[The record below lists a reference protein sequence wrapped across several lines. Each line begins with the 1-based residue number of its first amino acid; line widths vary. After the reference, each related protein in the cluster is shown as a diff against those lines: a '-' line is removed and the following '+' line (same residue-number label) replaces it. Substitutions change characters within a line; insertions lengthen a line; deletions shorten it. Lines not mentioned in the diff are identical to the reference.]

1 MIKLIMLN
9 KKSKRI
15 ILYYQTLID
24 LKPLINLIKE
34 RPQQILTHITLASI
48 HFGVN
53 EDNTPYIHLNDDS
66 PSSSKFTN
74 VFSQLNEI
82 KKIEGKPINI
92 NLLIGGAGTAFNRL
106 FSDYNCYYKLLKE
119 SVENSLNFIDGFNL
133 DIEEN
138 VDINDI
144 IKLVNNL
151 KSDFPDK
158 QITFAPLAGSIAT
171 DEPGMGG
178 FSYKTLNEKIGNQ
191 IDFYNVQCYGEYTE
205 DLFNQMVDNGYPCEK
220 IVMGMLSG
228 QDFNDII
235 QELEKI
241 VINPDKSKSNIGG
254 VAVWEY
260 FNAPPSSPQHP
271 YVWCEIVSHI
281 LNT

>member
-1 MIKLIMLN
+1 MLN
-9 KKSKRI
+9 KNSKRI
-15 ILYYQTLID
+15 VIYYQTLID
-24 LKPLINLIKE
+24 LNPLISLIKE
-34 RPQQILTHITLASI
+34 KQQQILTHITLASI
-48 HFGVN
+48 HFGINQNN
-53 EDNTPYIHLNDDS
+53 EPYIHLNDDL
-66 PSSSKFTN
+66 PSSSKFTK

-82 KKIEGKPINI
+82 KKIEGKPIKI

-106 FSDYNCYYKLLKE
+106 FSDYNCYYNLLKK
-119 SVENSLNFIDGFNL
+119 SVQTSLNFVDGFNL
-133 DIEEN
+133 DIEED

-151 KSDFPDK
+151 KSDFPEK
-158 QITFAPLAGSIAT
+158 QITFAPLASSIST
-171 DEPGMGG
+171 DGPGMGG
-178 FSYKTLNEKIGNQ
+178 FSYKTLNDKIGDKV
-191 IDFYNVQCYGEYTE
+191 DFYNVQCYGEYSE
-205 DLFNQMVDNGYPCEK
+205 SLFNKMVENGYPCEK

-228 QDFNDII
+228 QDFNNII

-241 VINPDKSKSNIGG
+241 VINPDKKKSNIGG

-271 YVWCEIVSHI
+271 YVWCEIMSHI

>member
-1 MIKLIMLN
+1 MLN
-9 KKSKRI
+9 KNSKRI
-15 ILYYQTLID
+15 VIYYQTLID
-24 LKPLINLIKE
+24 LNPLISLIKE
-34 RPQQILTHITLASI
+34 KQQQILTHITLASI
-48 HFGVN
+48 HFGINQNN
-53 EDNTPYIHLNDDS
+53 EPYIHLNDDL
-66 PSSSKFTN
+66 PSSGKFTK

-82 KKIEGKPINI
+82 KKIEGKPIKI

-106 FSDYNCYYKLLKE
+106 FSDYNCYYNLLKK
-119 SVENSLNFIDGFNL
+119 SVQTSLNFVDGFNL
-133 DIEEN
+133 DIEED

-151 KSDFPDK
+151 KSDFPEK
-158 QITFAPLAGSIAT
+158 QITFAPLASSIST
-171 DEPGMGG
+171 DGPGMGG
-178 FSYKTLNEKIGNQ
+178 FSYKTLNDKIGDKV
-191 IDFYNVQCYGEYTE
+191 DFYNVQCYGEYSE
-205 DLFNQMVDNGYPCEK
+205 SLFNKMVENGYPCEK

-228 QDFNDII
+228 QDFNNII

-241 VINPDKSKSNIGG
+241 VINPDKKKSNIGG

-271 YVWCEIVSHI
+271 YVWCEIMSHI

>member
-1 MIKLIMLN
+1 MLN
-9 KKSKRI
+9 KNSKRI
-15 ILYYQTLID
+15 VIYYQTLID
-24 LKPLINLIKE
+24 LNPLISLIKE
-34 RPQQILTHITLASI
+34 KQQQILTHITLASI
-48 HFGVN
+48 HFGINQNN
-53 EDNTPYIHLNDDS
+53 EPYIHLNDDS
-66 PSSSKFTN
+66 PSSSKFTK

-82 KKIEGKPINI
+82 KEIEGKPINI

-106 FSDYNCYYKLLKE
+106 FSDYDSYYNLLKK
-119 SVENSLNFIDGFNL
+119 SVQTSLNFVDGFNL
-133 DIEEN
+133 DIEED

-151 KSDFPDK
+151 KSDFPEK
-158 QITFAPLAGSIAT
+158 QITFAPLASSIST
-171 DEPGMGG
+171 DSPGMGG
-178 FSYKTLNEKIGNQ
+178 FSYKTLNQKIGDK
-191 IDFYNVQCYGEYTE
+191 IDFYNVQCYGEYSE
-205 DLFNQMVDNGYPCEK
+205 SLFNKMVENGYPCEK

-228 QDFNDII
+228 QDFNNII

-241 VINPDKSKSNIGG
+241 VINPDKKKSNIGG

>member
-1 MIKLIMLN
+1 MFN

-15 ILYYQTLID
+15 VLYYQTLID
-24 LKPLINLIKE
+24 LSPLIKLIKE
-34 RPQQILTHITLASI
+34 KPQQILTHITLASI
-48 HFGVN
+48 HFGVDENN
-53 EDNTPYIHLNDDS
+53 EPYIHLNDNP
-66 PSSSKFTN
+66 PSSSKFTT
-74 VFSQLNEI
+74 VFTQLNEI
-82 KKIEGKPINI
+82 KKIDGKPIKI

-106 FSDYNCYYKLLKE
+106 FSNYECYYNLLKQE
-119 SVENSLNFIDGFNL
+119 VKTNLNFVDGFNL
-133 DIEEN
+133 DIEED

-151 KSDFPDK
+151 KSDFPEK
-158 QITFAPLAGSIAT
+158 QITFAPLAESIAT
-171 DEPGMGG
+171 DNPGMGG
-178 FSYKTLNEKIGNQ
+178 FSYKTLNQKIGDK
-191 IDFYNVQCYGEYTE
+191 IDFYNVQCYGEYSE
-205 DLFNQMVDNGYPCEK
+205 DLFYSMINNGYPCEK

-228 QDFNDII
+228 QDFNSII

-241 VINPDKSKSNIGG
+241 VNNPDKKKNNIGG

-281 LNT
+281 LNS

>member
-1 MIKLIMLN
+1 MFN
-9 KKSKRI
+9 KNTKRI

-24 LKPLINLIKE
+24 LKPLINIIKE
-34 RPQQILTHITLASI
+34 KSQQILTHITLASI

-53 EDNTPYIHLNDDS
+53 EDNSPYIHLNNDP
-66 PSSSKFTN
+66 PSSNKFDPI
-74 VFSQLNEI
+74 FSQLNEI
-82 KKIEGKPINI
+82 KKIENKPIQI

-106 FSDYNCYYKLLKE
+106 FSNFDCYYKLLKE
-119 SVENSLNFIDGFNL
+119 SVETTLDFVDGFNL

-144 IKLVNNL
+144 IKLVDNL
-151 KSDFPDK
+151 KSDFPGK
-158 QITFAPLAGSIAT
+158 EIIFAPLSSSIET

-178 FSYKTLNEKIGNQ
+178 FSYKTLNDKIGDK
-191 IDFYNVQCYGEYTE
+191 IDFYNVQCYGEYSE
-205 DLFNQMVDNGYPCEK
+205 DLFNRMVANGYQSEK

-235 QELEKI
+235 QQLEKI
-241 VINPDKSKSNIGG
+241 VEKSNKFGG

-260 FNAPPSSPQHP
+260 YNAPPSSPQHP

-281 LNT
+281 LNTLK